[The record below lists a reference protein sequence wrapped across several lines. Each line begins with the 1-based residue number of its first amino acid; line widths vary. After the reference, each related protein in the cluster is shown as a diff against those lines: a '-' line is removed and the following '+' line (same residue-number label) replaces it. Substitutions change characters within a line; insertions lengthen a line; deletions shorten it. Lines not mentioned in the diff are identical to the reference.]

1 MPVSTPNQHRDNAGV
16 KFPPPL
22 MYLAVY
28 LTGVVLQR
36 LIPLALLPSSLRPA
50 GILLALAA
58 LLLVFP
64 SLARFRRARTS
75 PIPRRPTTALVIEG
89 PYRFTRNPMYLGML
103 LLYVG
108 VALSFGHVWPLLL
121 TPIVVLLVRRMVIDR
136 EESYLIAKFG
146 DEYRRYQSHVRR
158 WL

>member
-1 MPVSTPNQHRDNAGV
+1 MAVSNPQQSRDNAGV

-22 MYLAVY
+22 MYLLVY
-28 LTGVVLQR
+28 LAGVVLQR
-36 LIPLALLPSSLRPA
+36 LIPLGRLPARLWPA
-50 GILLALAA
+50 GLLLVVAA

-75 PIPRRPTTALVIEG
+75 AIPRRPTTALVIEG

-108 VALSFGHVWPLLL
+108 AALWLGHVWPLLL
-121 TPIVVLLVRRMVIDR
+121 APVVVLLVRRMVIDR

-146 DEYRRYQSHVRR
+146 DDYRRYQSRVRR